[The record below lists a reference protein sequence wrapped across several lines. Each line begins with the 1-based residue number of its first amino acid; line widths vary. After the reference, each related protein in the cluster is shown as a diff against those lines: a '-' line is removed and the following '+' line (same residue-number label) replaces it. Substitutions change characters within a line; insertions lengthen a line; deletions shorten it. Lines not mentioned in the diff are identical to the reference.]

1 MIIKLNKKIKEE
13 IYKRVVLTLDLTN
26 KNCLMT
32 AFLLANCAKANEINE
47 TYASYFSK
55 YFTRNKNR
63 YILALLASKFNI
75 KELLLMDKDIEV
87 HYE

>member
-13 IYKRVVLTLDLTN
+13 IYKRVVITLDLKN

-32 AFLLANCAKANEINE
+32 AFLLANCAKSNEINE

-63 YILALLASKFNI
+63 YILVLLARKFNV